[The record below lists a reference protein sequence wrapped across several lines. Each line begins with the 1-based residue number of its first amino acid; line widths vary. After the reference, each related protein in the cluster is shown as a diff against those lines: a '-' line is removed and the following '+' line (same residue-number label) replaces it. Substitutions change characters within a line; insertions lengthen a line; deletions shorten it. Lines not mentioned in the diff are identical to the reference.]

1 MPTTL
6 NLLYYGEANTTWD
19 KTEEA
24 FIKHLVFAK
33 HLSMSHGE
41 EIAPV
46 ILEHLLQKLKV
57 CKFF

>member
-6 NLLYYGEANTTWD
+6 NPQYYGVGNATWD

-24 FIKHLVFAK
+24 FIEHLVFAK

-41 EIAPV
+41 EVAPD

-57 CKFF
+57 CEFF